1 MESRDQEYGWAADDP
16 RWTDSPAG
24 ASQWGSNEG
33 SPVGPDQRP
42 RPLFG
47 VDAVEDAPDAPQS
60 DPGQLAITGPPMP
73 GAAQPQVRP
82 GYGLLARVNGAH
94 PGQISTAQTTSPER
108 IARMDARVRRRRRSN
123 DDEFRRTSLAEIFGE
138 QPAYRALF
146 GLTAAWYALPAV
158 IYVVWVAL
166 GNAESAG
173 EQLSKSV
180 PWLLTALALS
190 IAVAGLLRWAMVG
203 WRALTLSFAAAII
216 GGGVATIAHSLAV

>member
-1 MESRDQEYGWAADDP
+1 MESRDQEHGWAADDP
-16 RWTDSPAG
+16 RRTDSPAG

-33 SPVGPDQRP
+33 SPLGPDARA

-47 VDAVEDAPDAPQS
+47 VDAAEDAPDPPHPT
-60 DPGQLAITGPPMP
+60 PGPLAIMGATPP
-73 GAAQPQVRP
+73 GAAQPSVQP

-94 PGQISTAQTTSPER
+94 PGQVSTAQTTSRER
-108 IARMDARVRRRRRSN
+108 IARTDARVRRRRRSN

-158 IYVVWVAL
+158 IYVSWVAL

-173 EQLSKSV
+173 EQLSQSV

-190 IAVAGLLRWAMVG
+190 LAVAGLLRWAMVG

-216 GGGVATIAHSLAV
+216 GGGVATIAHSLAA